1 MPSASSMDVP
11 LLIGGRFE
19 KSASDRHGEVFNPS
33 TGRVQAQ
40 VPFCTADE
48 IDRAVR
54 SAAEALPA
62 WSETPAVDRA
72 RFMFRFREKLQAGF
86 EELAALVTRE
96 HGKTLAEARAEMQ
109 RGIEMVEFACGI
121 PSLLMGQA
129 LENLAASV
137 DCETSRH
144 PVGVCVGITPF
155 NFPSMVPL
163 WMFPVAIACGNT
175 FVLKPSEKVPLSAI
189 KLGELLT
196 EAGLPPGVF
205 NIVHGDKAAVDALLT
220 HPLVRAVSFV
230 GSTAVARHVY
240 QTGTA
245 NGKRVQAAG
254 GAKNHL
260 IIMPDADLEQTVK
273 ALQLSAFG
281 CAGERCMAGSVAVPV
296 GRIAD
301 ELVEGLCRTG
311 RSMKVGPTDCGAEVD
326 MGPLISGAHRD
337 RVSTY
342 LDVATS
348 EGAEVALD
356 GREFNL
362 PREGFLLGPSVVD
375 RVQPS
380 MRLAR
385 EEIFGPVLS
394 VVRVGDLDE
403 ALALG
408 RQCEYGNGASIFT
421 NSGWAAREFKRRFNA
436 GMIGINVGV
445 PAPMAWFPFTGWN
458 KSFFG
463 DLHIQGVEG
472 VHFYAQQK
480 MTLSRWFRSAAD
492 SHADPIW
499 KTRP

>member
-1 MPSASSMDVP
+1 MSATVP
-11 LLIGGRFE
+11 FLIGGRCE
-19 KSASDRHGEVFNPS
+19 ISASNRRGDVFNPS
-33 TGRVQAQ
+33 TGAVQAQ
-40 VPFCTADE
+40 VPFNTADE

-54 SAAEALPA
+54 CAADALPA
-62 WSETPAVDRA
+62 WSETPAVERA
-72 RFMFRFREKLQAGF
+72 RVMFRFRELMQARF

-96 HGKTLAEARAEMQ
+96 HGKTIAEARAEMQ
-109 RGIEMVEFACGI
+109 RGIEMIEFACGI

-129 LENLAASV
+129 LANLAPDV

-163 WMFPVAIACGNT
+163 WMFPVAITCGNT
-175 FVLKPSEKVPLSAI
+175 FVLKPSEKVPLSAV
-189 KLGELLT
+189 KLGEMLAD
-196 EAGLPPGVF
+196 AGLPPGVF
-205 NIVHGDKAAVDALLT
+205 NIVHGDKSAVDALLT

-230 GSTAVARHVY
+230 GSTGVARHVY
-240 QTGTA
+240 EVGTA
-245 NGKRVQAAG
+245 HGKRVQAAG

-273 ALQLSAFG
+273 ALQASAFG

-296 GRIAD
+296 GPIAD
-301 ELVEGLCRTG
+301 DLVAGLKRVG
-311 RSMKVGPTDCGAEVD
+311 SAMKVGPTDGGAEVD
-326 MGPLISGAHRD
+326 MGPLVSHAHRD
-337 RVSTY
+337 RVASY
-342 LDVATS
+342 LDIARG

-356 GREFNL
+356 GRAFDL
-362 PREGFLLGPSVVD
+362 PSAGFLLGPSVVD
-375 RVQPS
+375 RVRPA

-394 VVRVGDLDE
+394 VVRAGDLEE
-403 ALALG
+403 ALAVG

-421 NSGWAAREFKRRFNA
+421 RSGWAAREFKRRFNA

-472 VHFYAQQK
+472 VQFYTQQK
-480 MTLSRWFRSAAD
+480 MTMTRWFRAATET
-492 SHADPIW
+492 HTDPIW
-499 KTRP
+499 KSKPGGA

>member
-1 MPSASSMDVP
+1 MTDTVP
-11 LLIGGRFE
+11 LLIGGRLE
-19 KSASDRHGEVFNPS
+19 SSTSDRLGDVYNPS

-40 VPFCTADE
+40 VPFCTPAE

-62 WSETPAVDRA
+62 WSDTPAVERA
-72 RFMFRFREKLQAGF
+72 RIMFRFRELIAGRF

-96 HGKTLAEARAEMQ
+96 HGKTIAESRAEMQ
-109 RGIEMVEFACGI
+109 RGIEMVEFASGI

-129 LENLAASV
+129 LENLAPSV

-144 PVGVCVGITPF
+144 PVGVCAGITPF

-163 WMFPVAIACGNT
+163 WMFPVAITCGNT
-175 FVLKPSEKVPLSAI
+175 FVLKPSEKVPLSAM

-230 GSTAVARHVY
+230 GSTAVARNIY

-260 IIMPDADLEQTVK
+260 IIMPDADLDQAVK
-273 ALQLSAFG
+273 ALQASAFG

-296 GRIAD
+296 GPIAD
-301 ELVEGLCRTG
+301 GLVDGLKRG
-311 RSMKVGPTDCGAEVD
+311 GSAMKVGPTDGGAAVD
-326 MGPLISGAHRD
+326 MGPLISRAHRD
-337 RVSTY
+337 KVASY
-342 LDVATS
+342 LDVAQN
-348 EGAEVALD
+348 EGAKVALD
-356 GREFNL
+356 GRAFDL
-362 PREGFLLGPSVVD
+362 PAGGFLLGPSVVD
-375 RVQPS
+375 YVRPA

-385 EEIFGPVLS
+385 EEVFGPVLS
-394 VVRVGDLDE
+394 VVRTGDLEE
-403 ALALG
+403 ALAIG

-421 NSGWAAREFKRRFNA
+421 RSGWAAREFKRRFNA

-458 KSFFG
+458 QSFFG

-472 VHFYAQQK
+472 VQFYTQQK
-480 MTLSRWFRSAAD
+480 MTMTRWFRTAAE

-499 KTRP
+499 KAKSQ